1 MQAAMIS
8 RWLFFCL
15 RIRWRPKL
23 PYTQQRVFFLSIQQ
37 FVSLGLTPL
46 AALKCLM
53 RTTSLRLHSLTD
65 FCMAKV
71 EKGQTLSAALL
82 AAPYESDAIALLL
95 LKAGEESGQLE
106 KTLPDVLR
114 HLEKAASFQKDVK
127 AAVRYPLFLCGVLG
141 VTFVALCYL
150 LVPQLMQFT
159 SDNMYQTSFA
169 TRSLLSVVAF
179 FQGQDGTFLWVLMSA
194 VGLFTLARLTKVGR
208 FCCQY
213 LFLKVPLWGALT
225 MAFQW
230 SYFFYLLSLG
240 IKKSFPLHKAFF
252 MAQTVLSSAP
262 LHNVTQEAGKE
273 LLKGR
278 SLAAVLR
285 GAPGIVEEAKVLLE
299 LAQQAK
305 DASCVYTKIS
315 LFYAERRAL
324 LTSYLLSYLGP
335 CFLIVIG
342 SFFLWLVQ
350 GLFLPFYEHALS
362 IDGAI

>member
-1 MQAAMIS
+1 M
-8 RWLFFCL
+8 
-15 RIRWRPKL
+15 
-23 PYTQQRVFFLSIQQ
+23 
-37 FVSLGLTPL
+37 GLTPL

-53 RTTSLRLHSLTD
+53 RTTSLRLQSLTG

-141 VTFVALCYL
+141 VTFVVLCHL
-150 LVPQLMQFT
+150 LVPQLIQFT
-159 SDNMYQTSFA
+159 SDNTYQKSFA
-169 TRSLLSVVAF
+169 TRNLLYVVAF
-179 FQGQDGTFLWVLMSA
+179 VQGQDGTLLWVLMSA
-194 VGLFTLARLTKVGR
+194 VGLFALGRLTTVGR

-262 LHNVTQEAGKE
+262 LYNATQVAGKE
-273 LLKGR
+273 LVKGR
-278 SLAAVLR
+278 SLAVVLR
-285 GAPGIVEEAKVLLE
+285 SAPGIVEEAKFCLNLRSKPKMPAVFIQKS
-299 LAQQAK
+299 A
-305 DASCVYTKIS
+305 
-315 LFYAERRAL
+315 
-324 LTSYLLSYLGP
+324 
-335 CFLIVIG
+335 
-342 SFFLWLVQ
+342 FFMQSV
-350 GLFLPFYEHALS
+350 ACC
-362 IDGAI
+362 